1 MIPRPQARAEL
12 ENALA
17 RAPVAA
23 VLGPRQSGKT
33 TLARAYSASRPATFF
48 DLDSPQDRG
57 KLRNP
62 ELLLGSLEGLVVLD
76 EVQNLPE
83 LFPVLRVLA
92 DRDPNPAQFLILGS
106 ASPDL
111 VRAASE
117 SLAGRV
123 AFVELSGF
131 DLREAGRENWMPL
144 WVRGGFP
151 RSYLAADEALSF
163 AWREDFI
170 RTFLERDIPQLGI
183 RIAPAAL
190 RRFWTMLAHS
200 HGQIWNASEIGRSL
214 GVSDQTVRGYLDIL
228 TGTFMVRQLQP
239 WFENTGKRQV
249 KSPKVYFRDTG
260 MLHSLFGLPDFLAL
274 SGHPKY
280 GASWEGFVI
289 EQVARI
295 LAPPELYFWG
305 THEGAELDLLFF
317 KGGLR
322 YGIEIKASEA
332 PRITPSMRRMPDELD
347 LTHLW
352 VVYPGRDSYPVE
364 ERISV
369 LSISELDR
377 LPDEMEKFAS
387 A

>member
-1 MIPRPQARAEL
+1 MAEL
-12 ENALA
+12 VNALA

-33 TLARAYSASRPATFF
+33 TLARAYSAGRPATFF

-62 ELLLGSLEGLVVLD
+62 ELLLGSMEGLVVLD

-369 LSISELDR
+369 LSIGELDR
-377 LPDEMEKFAS
+377 LPQV
-387 A
+387 